1 MEGATIKGA
10 AARGAVRPADV
21 AAVGATRGAAGG
33 DAARVP
39 RPYRGKR
46 LFDLALV
53 LAAAP
58 LWVPA
63 LGVVAL
69 LVRRRLGTPV
79 LFRQRRPGLHGRPFE
94 LRKFRTMTDARDASG
109 RLLPDAE
116 RLTPFGRWLRSTS
129 LDELPE
135 LVNVLRGEM
144 SLVGPRPLLE
154 AYLPLYSERH
164 ALRHAVPPGL
174 TGLAQVSGRNALTWP
189 ERFDL
194 DVRYAET
201 NSLAADV
208 AILWRTVRA
217 VVRREGISAAGDAT
231 MYAFTGYDSAP
242 PPAPPPAARPPAPA
256 DRA

>member
-1 MEGATIKGA
+1 MG
-10 AARGAVRPADV
+10 RGRRGDRRLRPAT
-21 AAVGATRGAAGG
+21 GY
-33 DAARVP
+33 P
-39 RPYRGKR
+39 GKR
-46 LFDLALV
+46 AFDLAVV

-58 LWVPA
+58 IWVPLFGA
-63 LGVVAL
+63 VAL
-69 LVRRRLGTPV
+69 LVRRRLGRPV
-79 LFRQRRPGLHGRPFE
+79 LFRQRRPGLGGRSFE
-94 LRKFRTMTDARDASG
+94 LRKFRTMTDARDADG

-164 ALRHAVPPGL
+164 RARHAVLPGI
-174 TGLAQVSGRNALTWP
+174 TGLAQVSGRNALSWP
-189 ERFDL
+189 DRFDL

-201 NSLAADV
+201 NSLALDLAV
-208 AILWRTVRA
+208 LWRTARA

-231 MYAFTGYDSAP
+231 MYAFTGYAP
-242 PPAPPPAARPPAPA
+242 TPAPAPRPARRSPAPA

>member
-1 MEGATIKGA
+1 VSAGAP
-10 AARGAVRPADV
+10 ARA
-21 AAVGATRGAAGG
+21 
-33 DAARVP
+33 P

-46 LFDLALV
+46 LLDVVLV
-53 LAAAP
+53 LGSAP
-58 LWVPA
+58 VWLPL

-94 LRKFRTMTDARDASG
+94 LRKFRTMTDARDAAG

-135 LVNVLRGEM
+135 LLNVLRGDM

-164 ALRHAVPPGL
+164 RLRHAVPPGL
-174 TGLAQVSGRNALTWP
+174 TGLAQVSGRNALTWA

-201 NSLAADV
+201 NSARLDLWV
-208 AILWRTVRA
+208 LWRTVRA
-217 VVRREGISAAGDAT
+217 VVRRDGISAAGDAT
-231 MYAFTGYDSAP
+231 MYAFTGYETARSPAP
-242 PPAPPPAARPPAPA
+242 RPAPPPPATA
-256 DRA
+256 ERA